1 MNTCLQFCVLLR
13 TPSNMLKTIIVL
25 FSCLGFIHTVTAQ
38 KVLVHVYME
47 NRKANNN
54 SDTIYYDPNRSLS
67 WSDFQGTPDEHHFG
81 GAVTASGF
89 AFDSDI
95 KMTDNIIRISVGVY
109 TFFSK
114 KSSWK
119 KPDINSAYHLLHEQ
133 HHFDITRLG
142 AEEFVK
148 EIANTSF
155 SRENYQKVLVAIFDK
170 VYNQSVELQRAYD
183 TETNHSINREAQF
196 RWNEKIEGEIKKL

>member
-1 MNTCLQFCVLLR
+1 
-13 TPSNMLKTIIVL
+13 MLKTIIVL
-25 FSCLGFIHTVTAQ
+25 FCFLSLAHVLPAQ

-47 NRKANNN
+47 DKKAKDN
-54 SDTIYYDPNRSLS
+54 SDTIYYDQNKNLR
-67 WSDFQGTPDEHHFG
+67 WSDFQGIPDEHHLG

-95 KMTDNIIRISVGVY
+95 RMTDNFIRINVGVY

-148 EIANTSF
+148 EVANTNF
-155 SRENYQKVLVAIFDK
+155 SRENYQKLLVAIFDK

-183 TETNHSINREAQF
+183 TETDHSINREAQF
-196 RWNEKIEGEIKKL
+196 RWNDKIEAEIKKL